1 MTSWP
6 LSARNAA
13 FRSVIFALALFLAGC
28 AAQEQPVGIG
38 RGTDDYKKSPCACA
52 TIDENTP
59 PGFWE
64 DIGNFKL
71 G

>member
-1 MTSWP
+1 MTTQHP
-6 LSARNAA
+6 RRKGLCKMMIAHA
-13 FRSVIFALALFLAGC
+13 FALLLAGC

-52 TIDENTP
+52 QIDENTP

-64 DIGNFKL
+64 DVGNFKL

>member
-1 MTSWP
+1 MTSRHP
-6 LSARNAA
+6 LR
-13 FRSVIFALALFLAGC
+13 RGLCKVGFALASALILAGC